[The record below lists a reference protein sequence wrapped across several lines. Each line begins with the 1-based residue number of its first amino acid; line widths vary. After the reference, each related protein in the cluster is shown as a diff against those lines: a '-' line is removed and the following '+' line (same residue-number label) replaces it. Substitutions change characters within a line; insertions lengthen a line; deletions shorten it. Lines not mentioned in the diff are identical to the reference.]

1 MVKKLPI
8 KLLNAF
14 LQWRKIGRPV
24 FSDSNSCSSKYLQK
38 EYPFEVVEALE
49 VVTLFQTTGNFNII
63 ANQ

>member
-1 MVKKLPI
+1 MH
-8 KLLNAF
+8 F
-14 LQWRKIGRPV
+14 CSGGRLADQSFQTVIAAPQ
-24 FSDSNSCSSKYLQK
+24 SICMQK